1 MKLKVT
7 NIKYED
13 DYKKV
18 APRNLSSSL
27 LIELDEA
34 LGAAVNSPAMRDM
47 AVSIALSQAIGD
59 KAALAIITADIEIVP

>member
-18 APRNLSSSL
+18 APRNLPSSL
-27 LIELDEA
+27 LVELDKT
-34 LGAAVNSPAMRDM
+34 LGAAVNSPAKRDM

-59 KAALAIITADIEIVP
+59 EAAFAIITADIEIVP